1 MNNWYLKLK
10 QSKYSP
16 PSWIFGV
23 VWPILYLLMAISLFI
38 VWNAKICFPYC
49 NAVTYFFIQL
59 FFNLIWTTL
68 FFKLRLINTALVN
81 LALIIVFTFIT
92 IQKFYL
98 VNKLASYLLVPYF
111 IWLCFAFYLN
121 LFIVLNN

>member
-1 MNNWYLKLK
+1 MNRWYLKLK
-10 QSKYSP
+10 QSKLSP
-16 PSWIFGV
+16 PSWVFGV
-23 VWPILYLLMAISLFI
+23 VWPLLYSMMAISLFI
-38 VWNAKICFPYC
+38 AWNSKQCFPYC
-49 NAVTYFFIQL
+49 NALTYFFIQL

-68 FFKLRLINTALVN
+68 FFKLKLIKTALAN
-81 LALIIVFTFIT
+81 LALIIIFTFLT
-92 IQKFYL
+92 IKKFYL

>member
-38 VWNAKICFPYC
+38 VWNAKICFP
-49 NAVTYFFIQL
+49 IQL

-68 FFKLRLINTALVN
+68 FFKLRLINMALVN

>member
-1 MNNWYLKLK
+1 MNFNISYLLVLVPNIISLIVSQIYRSEWNDKTYRNMVKPKLN
-10 QSKYSP
+10 P
-16 PSWIFGV
+16 PSYVFGI

-68 FFKLRLINTALVN
+68 F
-81 LALIIVFTFIT
+81 
-92 IQKFYL
+92 
-98 VNKLASYLLVPYF
+98 
-111 IWLCFAFYLN
+111 LN
-121 LFIVLNN
+121 